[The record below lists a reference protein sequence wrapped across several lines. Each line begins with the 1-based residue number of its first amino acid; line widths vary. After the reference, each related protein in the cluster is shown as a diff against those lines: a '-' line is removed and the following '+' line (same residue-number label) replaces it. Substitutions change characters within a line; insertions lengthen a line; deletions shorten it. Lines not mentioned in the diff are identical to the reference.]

1 MTWLDYLI
9 LALIAGSIAL
19 SLFRG
24 LAAEVLSLFSWLIA
38 FWAARSLSP
47 MLSEFVPL
55 PGDGLRLVVAFLLL
69 LVGVWLLSGVLR
81 ASLTVMLDAIGLGGI
96 NRFFGAIFG
105 LVRGMLLVT
114 VVMIVGGLSN
124 LPQSAAWQNALLVA
138 PLQAVAVASKPWLPD
153 ALAQKMDFS

>member
-47 MLSEFVPL
+47 ALAEFVPL

-81 ASLTVMLDAIGLGGI
+81 ASLTVMLDAVGLGGI
-96 NRFFGAIFG
+96 NRFFGAVFG
-105 LVRGMLLVT
+105 LVRGLLLVT
-114 VVMIVGGLSN
+114 VVMILGGLSS
-124 LPQSAAWQNALLVA
+124 LPQSPAWQGALLVA
-138 PLQAVAVASKPWLPD
+138 PFEAVAMATKPWLPET
-153 ALAQKMDFS
+153 LAQKMKFT

>member
-47 MLSEFVPL
+47 MVSDFVPL

-138 PLQAVAVASKPWLPD
+138 PFQAVAMASKPWLPD
-153 ALAQKMDFS
+153 ALAQKMNFS